1 VRVLIAGDSISSPTM
16 LQSALAEWGHEVISF
31 TNGTQA
37 LASLQDED
45 APRLAVLDL
54 DMPGVDG
61 IEVCRELRKTPRS
74 TPTYIIL
81 LTVQADTAAIVAG
94 LEAGA
99 DDCVAKPFDHSELRA
114 RVQIGARVVTM
125 QESLA
130 KHIRLLKDTFTQLE
144 RNSATLTQI
153 NGKMLKEIT
162 DRTRAE
168 EELRLQKILLESQ
181 SEASLDGVLVISA
194 EGKII
199 SLNQHFSEI
208 WGIADEV
215 LVTRSGTAALQTIAD
230 NLAQPVEFLNPDD
243 YARQRTDETCDQ
255 EVTLKDGRILHYYSA
270 PVKSSDNVYYGRAS
284 YFRDIT
290 ERKGLENQLRQA
302 QKLESVGQ
310 LAAGISHEINTPTQ
324 YVSDNTRFLRDA
336 FQDLLK
342 VHEKYFQLAQA
353 CRSGAATADL
363 LVEVEASAIEADVD
377 FLTQEIP
384 KAIEQS
390 LEGTQRISKIVQSMK
405 DFAHPGT
412 AVKQACD
419 LNRAIESTITVA
431 CSEWK
436 YVAEMVTDFDATLP
450 LVPCLQGE
458 LNQVVL
464 NMIINAS
471 HAIGDVIG
479 DGSAGKGT
487 ITISTRR
494 AGPWVEIRIGDTGTG
509 IPEANRAR
517 IFDPFFTTK
526 QVGKGTGQGL
536 SISHNVV
543 VEKHSGTI
551 TLESEEG
558 AGATFL
564 IRLPLQETAQTAP
577 APRDGT
583 S

>member
-1 VRVLIAGDSISSPTM
+1 VKILIADDSVVSHAI
-16 LQSALAEWGHEVISF
+16 LQSALSKWGYEVVGV
-31 TNGTQA
+31 TNGTEA
-37 LASLQDED
+37 LAALQSDD
-45 APRLAVLDL
+45 APPLAILDVQ
-54 DMPGVDG
+54 MPGMDG
-61 IEVCRELRKTPRS
+61 TEVCQALRKTPRP

-81 LTVQADTAAIVAG
+81 LTANADKAAAVAG

-99 DDCVAKPFDHSELRA
+99 DDYVTKPFDHGELRA
-114 RVQIGARVVTM
+114 RVQVGVRMVEL
-125 QESLA
+125 QGSLA
-130 KHIRLLKDTFTQLE
+130 KHIRVLQDAFVQLE
-144 RNSATLTQI
+144 RNSTTLTQL
-153 NGKMLKEIT
+153 NGKMLKEIS

-181 SEASLDGVLVISA
+181 SQASLDGVLVISA

-199 SLNQHFSEI
+199 SLNHHFIEI

-215 LVTRSGTAALQTIAD
+215 LATRSGAAALQAIAD
-230 NLAQPVEFLNPDD
+230 KLDRPGDFPELAD
-243 YARQRTDETCDQ
+243 YSRQDTDEKGDK
-255 EVTLKDGRILHYYSA
+255 EITLKDGRILHYYSA

-290 ERKGLENQLRQA
+290 ERKGLENQLRHA

-342 VHEKYFQLAQA
+342 VHQKYFQLAEA
-353 CRSGAATADL
+353 CRGGAATADL
-363 LVEVEASAIEADVD
+363 LAEVDASAKDADVE

-390 LEGTQRISKIVQSMK
+390 LEGTERISKIVQSMK

-419 LNRAIESTITVA
+419 LNKAIDSTITVA

-436 YVAEMVTDFDATLP
+436 YIADMVTDFDTTLP

-458 LNQVVL
+458 FNQVVL

-479 DGSAGKGT
+479 DGSGGKGT

-494 AGPWVEIRIGDTGTG
+494 AGAWAEIRIGDTGTG

-543 VEKHSGTI
+543 VEKHGGTI

-558 AGATFL
+558 AGTTFI
-564 IRLPLQETAQTAP
+564 IRLPLQETAKTPKAVKE
-577 APRDGT
+577 AA
-583 S
+583 